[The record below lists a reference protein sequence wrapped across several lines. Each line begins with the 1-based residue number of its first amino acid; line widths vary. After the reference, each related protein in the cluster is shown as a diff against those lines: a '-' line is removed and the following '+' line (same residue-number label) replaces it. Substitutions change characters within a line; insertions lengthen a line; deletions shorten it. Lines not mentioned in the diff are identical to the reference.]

1 MPDAAPYRLSGRR
14 INRAGEEA
22 VIQGFELDPDWPR
35 RSLAEVDALLT
46 AAGQRFELDE
56 AVIRGVSTRVW
67 KNNPLSLPFLARVSR
82 MHGERLIAIY
92 EQERI
97 SFDSSFRATAALAAE
112 LQRLG
117 IGKGDRIALAMVNLP
132 EWPAIFF
139 AVTSLGAIIVPL
151 NAWWTGAEL
160 EYGLR
165 DSGARLLIC
174 DAPRWERIRLHRPAL
189 PDLEHVIVSRCAA
202 APEDATR
209 LEDLIGD
216 PPSWA
221 GLPEADLPEVAI
233 DPDDEATIFYTS
245 GTTGSPKGALGT
257 HRNILTN
264 ILSAGYAS
272 ARAALRR
279 GDSVPEAQPRTGLMV
294 IPLFHVSAC
303 SASLMGS
310 MAVGHTTIFM
320 RKWDPLEALE
330 IIERERVNIT
340 GGVPTV
346 AWQLLEHP
354 ERGRFDLSSLEMISY
369 GGAPSAPELVRKI
382 WQEFGAL
389 PGNGW
394 GMTETTA
401 TVTAHIGEDYLNRPE
416 SCGPPVPVAELRVT
430 TPDGSILPAGEVGEL
445 WCKGPQMVKGYWN
458 KPEATAETFV
468 NGWVRTGDLA
478 YVDEEGFCFIV
489 DRAKDI
495 IIRGGEN
502 IYSSEV
508 ENVLYDHPSVT
519 DAALIGLPHRTLGEE
534 PAAVVHL
541 APGTE
546 ASEEELKAWVRAR
559 LAVFKTPVRILF
571 LPDPLPRNANGKIM
585 KKELKS
591 LF

>member
-1 MPDAAPYRLSGRR
+1 VYADESIAQGKV
-14 INRAGEEA
+14 
-22 VIQGFELDPDWPR
+22 VIEGFELDPNWPH

-46 AAGQRFELDE
+46 APGQRFELDE
-56 AVIRGVSTRVW
+56 AVIGGVQTRVW
-67 KNNPLSLPFLARVSR
+67 KNNPPSLPYLCRVSR
-82 MHGERLIAIY
+82 MHGDRLITIF
-92 EQERI
+92 EDERI

-117 IGKGDRIALAMVNLP
+117 IGKGDRVAFAMVNLP
-132 EWPAIFF
+132 EWPIIFF
-139 AVTSLGAIIVPL
+139 AVTALGAIIVPL

-165 DSGARLLIC
+165 DSGAKLLIC
-174 DAPRWERIRLHRPAL
+174 DSARWERIRPHRSVL
-189 PDLEHVIVSRCAA
+189 PDLEHVIVSRSPGAL
-202 APEDATR
+202 EGATR
-209 LEDLIGD
+209 LEDLIGA
-216 PPSWA
+216 PPSWQD
-221 GLPEADLPEVAI
+221 LPEADLPDVAI
-233 DPDDEATIFYTS
+233 HPDDEATIFYTS
-245 GTTGSPKGALGT
+245 GTTGNPKGALGT

-264 ILSAGYAS
+264 ILSS
-272 ARAALRR
+272 AYVMARTALRR
-279 GDSVPEAQPRTGLMV
+279 GESVPEPAPRTGLMV

-310 MAVGHTTIFM
+310 MAVGNTTIFM
-320 RKWDPLEALE
+320 RKWDALEALE
-330 IIERERVNIT
+330 IIERERVSVT

-354 ERGRFDLSSLEMISY
+354 ERGRFDLSSLDLISY

-401 TVTAHIGEDYLNRPE
+401 TVTAHVGEDYLNRPT
-416 SCGPPVPVAELRVT
+416 SCGPPVPVAELKVT
-430 TPDGSILPAGEVGEL
+430 GPDGAILPIGEVGEL

-468 NGWVRTGDLA
+468 EGWVRTGDLA
-478 YVDEEGFCFIV
+478 YLDSEGFCFIA

-508 ENVLYDHPSVT
+508 ENVLYDHPAVT

-546 ASEEELKAWVRAR
+546 ADEEELKAWVRAR

-571 LPDPLPRNANGKIM
+571 LPEPLPRNANGKIM
-585 KKELKS
+585 KKELKA

>member
-1 MPDAAPYRLSGRR
+1 MIP
-14 INRAGEEA
+14 
-22 VIQGFELDPDWPR
+22 GFELDPDWPR

-46 AAGQRFELDE
+46 APGARFEMDE
-56 AVIRGVSTRVW
+56 AVIRGIPTRVW
-67 KNNPLSLPFLARVSR
+67 KNNPPSLPFLARVSR
-82 MHGERLIAIY
+82 MHGDRLIAIF
-92 EQERI
+92 EDERI
-97 SFDSSFRATAALAAE
+97 GFDSSFRATAALAAE
-112 LQRLG
+112 LERLG
-117 IGKGDRIALAMVNLP
+117 IGKGDRVALAMVNLP

-139 AVTSLGAIIVPL
+139 AVTALGAIIVPL

-174 DAPRWERIRLHRPAL
+174 DSARWERIRPHRAAL
-189 PDLEHVIVSRCAA
+189 PDLEHVIVSRSAGGA
-202 APEDATR
+202 VDATR
-209 LEDLIGD
+209 LEDLIGA
-216 PPSWA
+216 PPSWKD
-221 GLPEADLPEVAI
+221 LPEADLPEVDI
-233 DPDDEATIFYTS
+233 HPDDEATIFYTS
-245 GTTGSPKGALGT
+245 GTTGNPKGALGT

-310 MAVGHTTIFM
+310 MAIGHTTIFM

-330 IIERERVNIT
+330 IIERERVNVT
-340 GGVPTV
+340 GGVPTI

-369 GGAPSAPELVRKI
+369 GGAPSAPELVRLI

-416 SCGPPVPVAELRVT
+416 SCGPPVPVAELKVT
-430 TPDGSILPAGEVGEL
+430 GPDGAILPAGAVGEL

-468 NGWVRTGDLA
+468 DGWVRTGDLA

-508 ENVLYDHPSVT
+508 ENVLYDHPAVT

-546 ASEEELKAWVRAR
+546 ASEAELKAWVSAR
-559 LAVFKTPVRILF
+559 LAMFKTPVRILF
-571 LPDPLPRNANGKIM
+571 LPEPLPRNANGKIM
-585 KKELKS
+585 KKELKA
-591 LF
+591 LFEA